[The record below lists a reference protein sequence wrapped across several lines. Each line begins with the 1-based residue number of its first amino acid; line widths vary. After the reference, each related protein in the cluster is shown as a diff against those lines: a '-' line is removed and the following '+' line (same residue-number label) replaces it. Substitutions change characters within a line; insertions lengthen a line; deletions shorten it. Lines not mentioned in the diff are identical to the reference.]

1 MSDISAYSGSESE
14 AVQYLVESWPPLGD
28 GDSRSSGSEHGALDW
43 FVEDAGPPTSLPMSN
58 DTVVEIVQAALAAL
72 PALIEAMP
80 GMTAR
85 FAESY
90 GPASPVDT
98 TGSEAT
104 LDVADPS
111 PESLWEYVEATPSH
125 EQDEPEVA
133 FIAAAGVLIAASGL
147 GLSIFDRLESHLL
160 KGSFS
165 VNAAGAS
172 YIHNPSPRGLAI
184 QTKVF
189 TFPITAFHPR
199 HGISDQ
205 TFWFNL
211 TLDYDGFN
219 IRRVSIIEDRGRSS
233 TLISSDFTI
242 NFVPS
247 AYTAP
252 NEPVAAIAYGIS
264 GRWDPIGRG
273 DESFDGQFIIDAAG
287 TMRGMRV
294 SSSQRWVTVGQLA
307 ETGGGPVPRPTT
319 ATHVTEVHFD
329 PAGSHHLT
337 EDKIRHLHSFYEGL
351 PSAVQAEIRTGTLPI
366 QLLGR
371 ASTTGTVQQ
380 NQQLARQRADAVA
393 AIFRDLAGSS
403 AQITISAHGEL
414 GARTAD
420 SVENPNER
428 KVEISI
434 EYTVYR
440 TN

>member
-1 MSDISAYSGSESE
+1 MSDISAYSSSESE
-14 AVQYLVESWPPLGD
+14 ALQYLVESWPPLDD
-28 GDSRSSGSEHGALDW
+28 GDSRSSGSEHGALEW

-58 DTVVEIVQAALAAL
+58 DTVVEVVQAALAAL
-72 PALIEAMP
+72 PALIESMP
-80 GMTAR
+80 AMTAR
-85 FAESY
+85 FAENY
-90 GPASPVDT
+90 GAANPVDT
-98 TGSEAT
+98 TGYEAT
-104 LDVADPS
+104 LDTADPS
-111 PESLWEYVEATPSH
+111 SESLWEYVEATPVH

-133 FIAAAGVLIAASGL
+133 FIAAADVLISAAGL

-189 TFPITAFHPR
+189 AFPITAFHPR
-199 HGISDQ
+199 YGISNQ
-205 TFWFNL
+205 TFWFNV

-233 TLISSDFTI
+233 TLISSDFSI

-264 GRWDPIGRG
+264 GRWDPIGSG
-273 DESFDGQFIIDAAG
+273 DESFDGQFIVDAVG
-287 TMRGMRV
+287 TIRGMRV

-337 EDKIRHLHSFYEGL
+337 EDKIRHLHSFYQGL
-351 PSAVQAEIRTGTLPI
+351 PSAVQAEIRTGALPI

-380 NQQLARQRADAVA
+380 NQQLARRRADAVA

-434 EYTVYR
+434 EYMVYR